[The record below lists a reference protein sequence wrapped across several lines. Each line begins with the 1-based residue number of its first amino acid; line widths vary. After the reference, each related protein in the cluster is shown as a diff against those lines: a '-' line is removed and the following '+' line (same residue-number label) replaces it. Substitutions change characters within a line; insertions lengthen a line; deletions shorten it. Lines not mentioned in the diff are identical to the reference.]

1 MDENF
6 VLANTKEEKKG
17 GLLREGGR
25 KEDAV
30 IFLEINQK
38 NKRNLLTLYNKK
50 LERKKLNMAVLLGI
64 FSEI

>member
-6 VLANTKEEKKG
+6 VLANTKEKKKG

-25 KEDAV
+25 KGDAV